1 MNAYMP
7 RLAAHG
13 IETEDALIDMTPD
26 ALWESAKEALMAA
39 RKLGKKVVYGGK
51 VYGTVDI
58 LNPIDPDNPLKH
70 LLTVKNIFY
79 TLKMQNNKF
88 TKKKQH
94 DYNFNI
100 DGLLFIK

>member
-1 MNAYMP
+1 M
-7 RLAAHG
+7 
-13 IETEDALIDMTPD
+13 
-26 ALWESAKEALMAA
+26 
-39 RKLGKKVVYGGK
+39 KLGKKMVHGGK

-58 LNPIDPDNPLKH
+58 LNPIDLDNPFKH

-79 TLKMQNNKF
+79 SLKMQNNKF
-88 TKKKQH
+88 INKKQY